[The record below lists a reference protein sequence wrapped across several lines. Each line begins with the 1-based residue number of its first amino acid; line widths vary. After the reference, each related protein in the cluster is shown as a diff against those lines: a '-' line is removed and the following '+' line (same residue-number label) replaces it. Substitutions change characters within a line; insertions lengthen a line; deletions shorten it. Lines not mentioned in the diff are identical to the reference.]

1 MWCGVEEE
9 GGRGDKVE
17 KSSYH
22 RVYPRE
28 SSKSVWKKYFD
39 ELLREEGRA
48 SRSCSGNKRCKL
60 NGYA

>member
-1 MWCGVEEE
+1 M
-9 GGRGDKVE
+9 E

-28 SSKSVWKKYFD
+28 SSRSVWKKYFD
-39 ELLREEGRA
+39 ELPGEEGRA
-48 SRSCSGNKRCKL
+48 SRSGSGNERRKL